1 MKMCNFAT
9 LAALLAVPAL
19 SVAYG
24 LDQSNPKSVLQ
35 QQIRIFRSA
44 SSSLSACSSKADIPK
59 TEAAI
64 RKLIKEQNMLN
75 DATKAMSMEQLEAL
89 QELRDGKLA
98 KSLEK
103 AQNSFANALV
113 KFSDTLGDDA
123 EVLSSLLTELR
134 GLIDSGPA

>member
-9 LAALLAVPAL
+9 LAALFAVPAL

-64 RKLIKEQNMLN
+64 RKLIKDQNMLN

-123 EVLSSLLTELR
+123 EELSSLLTELR

>member
-44 SSSLSACSSKADIPK
+44 SSSLSACFSKADIPK

-64 RKLIKEQNMLN
+64 RKLIKDQNMLN
-75 DATKAMSMEQLEAL
+75 AATKAMSMEQLEAL
-89 QELRDGKLA
+89 QELRDGKHA

-123 EVLSSLLTELR
+123 EELSSLLTELR

>member
-1 MKMCNFAT
+1 MKMCNFTT

-44 SSSLSACSSKADIPK
+44 SSSLSACTSKADIPK

-64 RKLIKEQNMLN
+64 RKLIKDQNMLN

-123 EVLSSLLTELR
+123 EELSSLLTELR

>member
-44 SSSLSACSSKADIPK
+44 SSSLSACTSKADIPK

-64 RKLIKEQNMLN
+64 RKLIKDQNMLN
-75 DATKAMSMEQLEAL
+75 AATKAMSMEQLEAL

-103 AQNSFANALV
+103 AQNSFVNALV

-123 EVLSSLLTELR
+123 EELSSLLTELR

>member
-35 QQIRIFRSA
+35 QQIRIFRTA

-64 RKLIKEQNMLN
+64 RKLIKDQNMLN
-75 DATKAMSMEQLEAL
+75 AATKAMSMEQLEAL

-98 KSLEK
+98 KSMEK

-123 EVLSSLLTELR
+123 EELSSLLTELR

>member
-35 QQIRIFRSA
+35 QQIRIFRTA
-44 SSSLSACSSKADIPK
+44 SSSLSACTSKADIPR

-64 RKLIKEQNMLN
+64 RKLIKDQNMLN
-75 DATKAMSMEQLEAL
+75 AATKAMSMEQLEAL

-123 EVLSSLLTELR
+123 EELSSLLTELR

>member
-64 RKLIKEQNMLN
+64 RKLIKDQNMLN
-75 DATKAMSMEQLEAL
+75 DATKAMSMEQSEAL

-123 EVLSSLLTELR
+123 EELSSLLSELR

>member
-44 SSSLSACSSKADIPK
+44 SSSLSACTSKADIPK

-64 RKLIKEQNMLN
+64 RKLIKDQNMLN
-75 DATKAMSMEQLEAL
+75 AATKAMSMEQLEAL
-89 QELRDGKLA
+89 QELRDGNLA

-123 EVLSSLLTELR
+123 EELSSLLTELR

>member
-9 LAALLAVPAL
+9 LAAPLAVPAL

-24 LDQSNPKSVLQ
+24 LDQSNPKSLLQ

-44 SSSLSACSSKADIPK
+44 SSSVSACTSKADIPK

-64 RKLIKEQNMLN
+64 RKLIKDQNMLN
-75 DATKAMSMEQLEAL
+75 AATKAMSMEQLEAL

-123 EVLSSLLTELR
+123 EELSSLLTELR

>member
-24 LDQSNPKSVLQ
+24 LDQSNPKSLLQ
-35 QQIRIFRSA
+35 LQIRIFRSA

-64 RKLIKEQNMLN
+64 RKLIKDQNMLN
-75 DATKAMSMEQLEAL
+75 AATKAMSMEQLEAL

-123 EVLSSLLTELR
+123 EELSSLLTELR

>member
-35 QQIRIFRSA
+35 QQIRIFRTA
-44 SSSLSACSSKADIPK
+44 SSSLSACTSKADIPK

-64 RKLIKEQNMLN
+64 RKLIKDENMLN
-75 DATKAMSMEQLEAL
+75 AATKAMSMEQLEAL

-123 EVLSSLLTELR
+123 EELSSLLTELR

>member
-64 RKLIKEQNMLN
+64 RKLIKDQNTLN
-75 DATKAMSMEQLEAL
+75 AATKAMSMEQLEAL

-113 KFSDTLGDDA
+113 KFSDTLDDDA
-123 EVLSSLLTELR
+123 EELSSLLTELR